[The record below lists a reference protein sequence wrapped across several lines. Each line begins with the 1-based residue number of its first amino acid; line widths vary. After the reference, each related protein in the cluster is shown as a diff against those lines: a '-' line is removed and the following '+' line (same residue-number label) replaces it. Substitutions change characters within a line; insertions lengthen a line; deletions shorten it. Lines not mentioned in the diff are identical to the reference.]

1 MASSLIPRISAAM
14 SPHGFPVA
22 LLALDVPF
30 HYLKLVEARQLRDS
44 LSAVIEQVEL
54 AERDPAKG
62 CPDGK

>member
-1 MASSLIPRISAAM
+1 M